1 MAAWL
6 GEMRTWFLRVVVLA
20 VLLLLLIAAAV
31 ALRAAST
38 ASGPTSHQ
46 PEAGEGQSAL
56 LTARGRVRPVA
67 HARVGT
73 LVGGVVVR
81 LTAAP
86 GDLVVEQQELAR
98 VRGPNGTEVVTAPI
112 HGAVLD
118 VLVEVGDTLLPG
130 ATVATLGDLSR
141 LKVETTDVDEFV
153 IGSVRPGQLVQLHID
168 ALGRDLGGLVRS
180 VALEPR
186 TTPAGDEHYLVI
198 IDLLEQ
204 APELRVGM
212 TARITFRE

>member
-1 MAAWL
+1 MTTWSL
-6 GEMRTWFLRVVVLA
+6 RTVVLV
-20 VLLLLLIAAAV
+20 VLLLLLIGVAV

-38 ASGPTSHQ
+38 ASGPTSQQ
-46 PEAGEGQSAL
+46 PEAGEGQPAL

-73 LVGGVVVR
+73 LSGGVVIR

-86 GDLVVEQQELAR
+86 GDPVVEQQELAR
-98 VRGPNGTEVVTAPI
+98 VRGPNGTEVLTAPI

-118 VLVEVGDTLLPG
+118 LLVAVGDTLLPG
-130 ATVATLGDLSR
+130 ATVATVGDLSR
-141 LKVETTDVDEFV
+141 LQVETTDVDEFV
-153 IGSVRPGQLVQLHID
+153 IGSVRPGQVVRLHID
-168 ALGRDLGGLVRS
+168 ALRRDLTGLVRS

-186 TTPAGDEHYLVI
+186 TTLAGDEHYPVI

-204 APELRVGM
+204 VPELRVGM
-212 TARITFRE
+212 TARIAFGE